1 MKKISLVLCLLCVIL
16 CAIFWI
22 RYGHIL
28 AQDEGTIRLGL
39 AVAVLDVTTRESV
52 KFQET
57 EYVKRYVSEYTEET
71 TFDHVKKI
79 MSDLGWSYETQE
91 GTALFFKKNKDTI
104 VVETA
109 IFIDDY
115 FLWDMPLEAIDSE

>member
-16 CAIFWI
+16 CTIFWM

-57 EYVKRYVSEYTEET
+57 EYVKRYVSEYTGEA

-115 FLWDMPLEAIDSE
+115 LLWDMPLEAIDSE